1 MTSSSVVRGIFAAG
15 LIVSVQLAA
24 GPRPLAQQATPQV
37 APAAGTPQAGR
48 GGGRGAVDSR
58 VQQRTY
64 TFADTNESMP
74 YALFVSSRV
83 SKDKPSPL
91 IVSLHGLGGD
101 QNTMVR
107 ESLRSVELAEQG
119 GYILVAPMGYNSGGW
134 YGIPP
139 GAPRA
144 GGPNAA
150 AAAQRGRGAGTP
162 RPVIGGTAITEA
174 AKVREASE
182 KDVMTVLAM
191 VRKEFNVDE
200 RRIYLMGHSMGG
212 AGTYYLGSKYGK
224 EFAALAPIAPAAMGM
239 TNDRARILQ
248 AIKDAG
254 VPMLVSMGD
263 ADEAVPVANV
273 RMWVDTMKELQ
284 MNHEYKEHP
293 GVTHGPIMA
302 ASMPDIYAFFARH
315 SRPAAR

>member
-1 MTSSSVVRGIFAAG
+1 MLAAG
-15 LIVSVQLAA
+15 LIVSVQLAV
-24 GPRPLAQQATPQV
+24 GQLSFAQQAAPQV
-37 APAAGTPQAGR
+37 APATGQPQAGR
-48 GGGRGAVDSR
+48 GGGRGAVDPR

-64 TFADTNESMP
+64 AFAETGEQMP
-74 YALFVSSRV
+74 YALFVSSKV
-83 SKDKPSPL
+83 TKDKKSPL

-139 GAPRA
+139 GPPRA

-150 AAAQRGRGAGTP
+150 AGRGRGAGAP

-182 KDVMTVLAM
+182 NDVMTVLDM
-191 VRKEFNVDE
+191 VRKEFDVDE

-212 AGTYYLGSKYGK
+212 AGTYYLGSKHGK
-224 EFAALAPIAPAAMGM
+224 IWAGLAPIAPAAMGM
-239 TNDRARILQ
+239 TNDRTRVLQ

-273 RMWVDTMKELQ
+273 RTWVDTMKELQ
-284 MNHEYKEHP
+284 MNYEYKEYP
-293 GVTHGPIMA
+293 GVTHGPIIA
-302 ASMPDIYAFFARH
+302 ASMSDIYTFFARH
-315 SRPAAR
+315 SRSAGH